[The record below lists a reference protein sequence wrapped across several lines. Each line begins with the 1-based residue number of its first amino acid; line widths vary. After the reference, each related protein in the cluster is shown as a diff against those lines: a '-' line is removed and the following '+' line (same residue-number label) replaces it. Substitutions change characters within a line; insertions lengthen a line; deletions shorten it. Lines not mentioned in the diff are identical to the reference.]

1 MTVTLEDIAAKAGVS
16 TAVVSQILRNHP
28 NAKRFRSETR
38 NRVLQVAEEL
48 QYRPNFFASQFH
60 KQNRKMVMLC
70 VANLDDFYFS
80 SIAQAFEAEMAR
92 QGYNVLLSSLKD
104 KDDVGYFDGILGS
117 HGVLALAVVGM
128 QSRSALPDD
137 VLVDIAGR
145 GVKVVT
151 IGRHIESDRIC
162 QVIYDNKQG
171 VHLAIDHL
179 LEQKPEQLWLF
190 GHKLTRNDELIDPLG
205 RIDEALQYL
214 SQVRPSL
221 KKRIL
226 DLGDRP
232 LVEAGNIVSET
243 LVSRGKPDAVFCST
257 DWLAWETIHS
267 LRESG
272 LTVGKDVMVVGFNND
287 MLSRY
292 IQPALTSV
300 DIPYEDLGIQGARLL
315 LEAYEERC
323 QIGKKIWLPTDLV
336 IRSSSVAVPE

>member
-1 MTVTLEDIAAKAGVS
+1 MPIENNTIETIRKGIVNAPISNDSTSENGLVIEIINAGKMTETKLKSTIEIVQIKTIDGVLEVISDRETKYFTSEGY
-16 TAVVSQILRNHP
+16 
-28 NAKRFRSETR
+28 FR
-38 NRVLQVAEEL
+38 L
-48 QYRPNFFASQFH
+48 H
-60 KQNRKMVMLC
+60 
-70 VANLDDFYFS
+70 
-80 SIAQAFEAEMAR
+80 
-92 QGYNVLLSSLKD
+92 
-104 KDDVGYFDGILGS
+104 DVGYFDGILGS

-300 DIPYEDLGIQGARLL
+300 DIPYED
-315 LEAYEERC
+315 YC
-323 QIGKKIWLPTDLV
+323 K
-336 IRSSSVAVPE
+336 